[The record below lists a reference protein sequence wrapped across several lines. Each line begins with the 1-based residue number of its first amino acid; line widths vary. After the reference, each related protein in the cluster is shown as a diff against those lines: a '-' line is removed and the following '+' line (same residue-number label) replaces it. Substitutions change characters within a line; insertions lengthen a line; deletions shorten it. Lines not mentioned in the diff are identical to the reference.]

1 MFLLN
6 EINNGLSASGS
17 AALLVGL
24 LVFAGSAFFHTR
36 NLLNSEST
44 GWQCFLAA
52 IVPMLTGTTYLTIL
66 LGPGAVELADGRIY
80 HAARWIDAS
89 IVSPLILLNVSLL
102 LGPLTGKLLRLVILL
117 LLSNVLTMFGGL
129 LAGWQTEAV
138 MGWFWYGYGSL
149 AYLASI
155 LLLFVAIP
163 QTARHQ
169 SVAPHR
175 LNAYRRFAVLY
186 TVITLAFP
194 LIWLFTPAALGQLT
208 LNGEVIAFLPF
219 DLATKVALVIFVART
234 GESM

>member
-1 MFLLN
+1 MYLLN

-24 LVFAGSAFFHTR
+24 FVFAGSAFFHAR

-89 IVSPLILLNVSLL
+89 IVSPLILLNISLL
-102 LGPLTGKLLRLVILL
+102 LGPLTGKLWRLVILL
-117 LLSNVLTMFGGL
+117 LLTNVLTMLGGL
-129 LAGWQTEAV
+129 LAGWQTEAA
-138 MGWFWYGYGSL
+138 MGWLWYGYGSL
-149 AYLASI
+149 AYFACI
-155 LLLFVAIP
+155 WLLFVSIP
-163 QTARHQ
+163 QTAGKH
-169 SVAPHR
+169 SVAARR
-175 LNAYRRFAVLY
+175 LKAYRRYAALY

-208 LNGEVIAFLPF
+208 LDGEVMAFLPF
-219 DLATKVALVIFVART
+219 DLATKVVLLIFATRR
-234 GESM
+234 GESI